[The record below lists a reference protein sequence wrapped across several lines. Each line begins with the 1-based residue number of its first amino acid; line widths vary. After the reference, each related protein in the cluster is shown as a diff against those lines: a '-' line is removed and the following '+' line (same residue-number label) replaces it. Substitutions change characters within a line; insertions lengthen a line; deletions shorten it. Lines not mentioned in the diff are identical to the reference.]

1 MAGIKPNIIIL
12 MTVLIGYRYGKI
24 PGILMGFLTGLLLDM
39 TEGEILGYFALLYLL
54 VGYLNG
60 FANKFY
66 HKDHTLVP
74 LFLIAVSD
82 LSLNLMIYISSYLVR
97 NRLDFLY
104 YFIRIILPELIY
116 TIVIS
121 ALIYKAL
128 DFIFQLLD
136 YRKPEVKEDANGGN
150 PID

>member
-1 MAGIKPNIIIL
+1 M
-12 MTVLIGYRYGKI
+12 
-24 PGILMGFLTGLLLDM
+24 
-39 TEGEILGYFALLYLL
+39 
-54 VGYLNG
+54 
-60 FANKFY
+60 
-66 HKDHTLVP
+66 VP

>member
-1 MAGIKPNIIIL
+1 
-12 MTVLIGYRYGKI
+12 
-24 PGILMGFLTGLLLDM
+24 MGFLTGLLLDM

-74 LFLIAVSD
+74 LFLIAISD